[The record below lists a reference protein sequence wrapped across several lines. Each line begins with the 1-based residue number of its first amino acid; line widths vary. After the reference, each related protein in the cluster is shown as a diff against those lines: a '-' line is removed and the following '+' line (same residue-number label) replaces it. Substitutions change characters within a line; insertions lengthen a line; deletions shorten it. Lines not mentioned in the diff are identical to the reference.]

1 MRASQASRTIVG
13 LPSISLVPCIS
24 NESREDRKQVDYI
37 GVVILEG
44 NGFITWIRHAMGD
57 KGWGGLQQEGGKD
70 GGKRQSNTWLLYLGS
85 DSYAVCVQGT
95 AWRGSGAEDHCG
107 DLRSEVAKSSRH
119 QFFFRIFPQCGAF
132 SCIQARSIFS
142 PSQYVIM
149 SSATIRCSVD

>member
-95 AWRGSGAEDHCG
+95 AWRGNGAEDHCG

-119 QFFFRIFPQCGAF
+119 
-132 SCIQARSIFS
+132 
-142 PSQYVIM
+142 
-149 SSATIRCSVD
+149 